1 MLKNR
6 KLLLRSGIIAGLITL
21 NCFCC
26 FFFRTRLAD
35 VPPVTSPVIVAF
47 SEK

>member
-6 KLLLRSGIIAGLITL
+6 KILLSSGIIAGLITL

-26 FFFRTRLAD
+26 FFFRTSLTD
-35 VPPVTSPVIVAF
+35 LPLVTPPSIVTF